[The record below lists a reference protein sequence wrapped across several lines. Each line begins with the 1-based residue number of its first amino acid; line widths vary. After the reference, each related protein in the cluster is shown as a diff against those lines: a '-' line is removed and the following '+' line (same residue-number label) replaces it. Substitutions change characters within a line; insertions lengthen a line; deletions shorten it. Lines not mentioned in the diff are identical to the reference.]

1 MSALFTR
8 TTLWLYGLSTPWWRS
23 YRALHA
29 LRDCA
34 KSLTALDHTECHHW
48 NSRPNIYLCNT
59 PPNKFMNMNVHFFF
73 YDNCKAD
80 LTINLKA
87 ISTKF
92 SDYLKYSGQIRFKK
106 KKEPTSSREMS
117 NNLILKAPSMNTKV
131 VEYCFNMELNENI
144 CF

>member
-1 MSALFTR
+1 MAWVHHDEGATGSYL
-8 TTLWLYGLSTPWWRS
+8 LWGTVLKVWLPLTIQKVITEIADPIYTYVTP
-23 YRALHA
+23 LQT
-29 LRDCA
+29 
-34 KSLTALDHTECHHW
+34 SLWIWTF
-48 NSRPNIYLCNT
+48 I
-59 PPNKFMNMNVHFFF
+59 FF

-92 SDYLKYSGQIRFKK
+92 SNYLKYSGQIRFKK